1 MFSNFDSEDDDI
13 NDREGTIQ
21 SPNRVSFQD
30 YPPPAEIFRM
40 PSVVKPKKIMN
51 LVNFFTKSSNTAL
64 IKANFMPLIFG
75 FVPMN
80 KISRQ

>member
-13 NDREGTIQ
+13 NDREGIIQ

-40 PSVVKPKKIMN
+40 PSVVKPKKITN
-51 LVNFFTKSSNTAL
+51 LVNFFTKASNTAL
-64 IKANFMPLIFG
+64 VKQSFWPLI
-75 FVPMN
+75 
-80 KISRQ
+80 